1 MSLLAWPSAFI
12 RLAVAT
18 WVVSRTF
25 LGRPNLVP
33 FAWEACRLVAVV
45 MIHRKARMS
54 AVIG

>member
-33 FAWEACRLVAVV
+33 FRGKPAA
-45 MIHRKARMS
+45 
-54 AVIG
+54 